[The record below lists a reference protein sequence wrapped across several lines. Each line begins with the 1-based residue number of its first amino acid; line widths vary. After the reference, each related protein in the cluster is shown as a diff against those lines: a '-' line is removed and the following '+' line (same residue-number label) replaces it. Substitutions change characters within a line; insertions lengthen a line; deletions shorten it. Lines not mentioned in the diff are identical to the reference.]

1 MSRPIKARRQIGRRL
16 AKRFKITAIREY
28 SAGGFVFR
36 QSPEGEIEF
45 LLIEDKRGRWSIAK
59 GHIDPGETSQ
69 ETALREINEETNLES
84 LRLIELMD
92 EIYFFYKIEGRFVHM
107 TVFVY
112 LVEAIKGFQEKIQV
126 EDLEWITG
134 VKWFSAVEAYKLI
147 EYPDLKRLTKHAYQR
162 ITGKELIIP

>member
-1 MSRPIKARRQIGRRL
+1 MGRRL

-28 SAGGFVFR
+28 SSGGFVFR
-36 QSPEGEIEF
+36 QNGQGDIDL
-45 LLIEDKRGRWSIAK
+45 LLIEDKRGRWSIPK
-59 GHIDPGETSQ
+59 GHIDPGETSE

-112 LVEAIKGFQEKIQV
+112 LLEAIKGFQEQIQV
-126 EDLEWITG
+126 EDLEWITE
-134 VKWFSAVEAYKLI
+134 VKWFSAKDAYHLI
-147 EYPDLKRLTKHAYQR
+147 EYPDLKRLTKHAYKR
-162 ITGKELIIP
+162 ITGKELVV